1 MARVTHDEV
10 KEIMDN
16 CTVTDAIV
24 DTFIGAATE
33 LITQVFTDGTV
44 GDTLLKEIER
54 WLTAHMLAST
64 LSRTTSDEKL
74 GDASVKFTG
83 VWGKRLELTPYGQ
96 MVLILDTS
104 GKMANAGKMAA
115 SIYAVEEFDE

>member
-1 MARVTHDEV
+1 MARVTHEEV

-33 LITQVFTDGTV
+33 LITQVFTDGSV

-54 WLTAHMLAST
+54 WLTAHMIAST

-83 VWGKRLELTPYGQ
+83 TWGKRLESTPYGQ
-96 MVLILDTS
+96 MCLVLDTS
-104 GKMANAGKMAA
+104 GKMANAGKMGAT
-115 SIYAVEEFDE
+115 IYAVEEFE